1 MLSNHDKDKFIH
13 NIINIK
19 TPTLYSSSS
28 RKKVTKDGDLRL
40 SCDDAR
46 NLAFIHAR
54 AYVNML
60 QDVSYVLVLCLQK
73 NMCKEFEPNITR
85 RIHKGSGNL
94 FSLVGKR
101 SFPLH
106 FSTS

>member
-19 TPTLYSSSS
+19 TSTLYSSSS

-46 NLAFIHAR
+46 QLAFMHAR
-54 AYVNML
+54 AYVNM
-60 QDVSYVLVLCLQK
+60 V
-73 NMCKEFEPNITR
+73 
-85 RIHKGSGNL
+85 
-94 FSLVGKR
+94 
-101 SFPLH
+101 
-106 FSTS
+106 